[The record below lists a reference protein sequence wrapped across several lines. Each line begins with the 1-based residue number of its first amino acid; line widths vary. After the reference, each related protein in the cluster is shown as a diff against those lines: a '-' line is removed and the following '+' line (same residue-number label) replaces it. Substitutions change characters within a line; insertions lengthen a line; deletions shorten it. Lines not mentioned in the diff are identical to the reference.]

1 MKHVGN
7 TPFDARLDAVGL
19 EGVGRAHW
27 NLPPAK
33 LILQTLL
40 RGEGV
45 LTSQGALAIETGEFT
60 GRSPKDRFLVKDDS
74 TASRVDWGNINQ
86 PMTPEAFH
94 CLLNDVQR
102 HLEGKVFL

>member
-7 TPFDARLDAVGL
+7 TPFDARLDSVGL

-40 RGEGV
+40 RGEE
-45 LTSQGALAIETGEFT
+45 S
-60 GRSPKDRFLVKDDS
+60 
-74 TASRVDWGNINQ
+74 
-86 PMTPEAFH
+86 
-94 CLLNDVQR
+94 
-102 HLEGKVFL
+102 

>member
-1 MKHVGN
+1 MMKHVGN

-45 LTSQGALAIETGEFT
+45 LTSQGALAIETGHSLDGPPRT
-60 GRSPKDRFLVKDDS
+60 
-74 TASRVDWGNINQ
+74 
-86 PMTPEAFH
+86 
-94 CLLNDVQR
+94 
-102 HLEGKVFL
+102 VFW

>member
-19 EGVGRAHW
+19 EGGPSP
-27 NLPPAK
+27 LEPSPAK

-45 LTSQGALAIETGEFT
+45 LTDQGALAIETGTSLADPPRIGFWFRT
-60 GRSPKDRFLVKDDS
+60 RPHHPG
-74 TASRVDWGNINQ
+74 
-86 PMTPEAFH
+86 
-94 CLLNDVQR
+94 
-102 HLEGKVFL
+102 